1 MKSLKIKISSCRENV
16 REVEGFIEKARDAYN
31 INEDIYGN
39 MMVAITEGVSN
50 AIIHGN
56 KQDESKSV
64 NLEMNMNNSQICV
77 EVRDEGSGYDYDN
90 VPDPTAPENITKP
103 GGRGLFLMKH
113 LCDKVEFFD
122 QGKKIHLIFNV

>member
-1 MKSLKIKISSCRENV
+1 MQVLKIKITSVRENV
-16 REVEGFIEKARDAYN
+16 RVVEKFIEKAKSQYN

-39 MMVAITEGVSN
+39 MMVAITESVSN

-56 KQDESKSV
+56 NQDETKSV
-64 NLEMNMNNSQICV
+64 NLQMNMDESQICV
-77 EVRDEGSGYDYDN
+77 EVQDEGKGYDYEN
-90 VPDPTAPENITKP
+90 IPDPTAPENIEKP

-122 QGKKIHLIFNV
+122 HGKKIHLIFNV